1 MVYVRVST
9 DKCLNLLLVRLPR
22 ALEKR
27 LGRLQNDMENEIEH
41 RRLKEEKALELE
53 KQLAFIRL
61 EIREAT
67 AKCETTEKEKR
78 QVRI

>member
-1 MVYVRVST
+1 MFHS
-9 DKCLNLLLVRLPR
+9 LGGPSPR

-27 LGRLQNDMENEIEH
+27 FSRLQSDMDNEIEH
-41 RRLKEEKALELE
+41 RRVKEEKALELE

-67 AKCETTEKEKR
+67 AKSETTEKEKR
-78 QVRI
+78 QVRD